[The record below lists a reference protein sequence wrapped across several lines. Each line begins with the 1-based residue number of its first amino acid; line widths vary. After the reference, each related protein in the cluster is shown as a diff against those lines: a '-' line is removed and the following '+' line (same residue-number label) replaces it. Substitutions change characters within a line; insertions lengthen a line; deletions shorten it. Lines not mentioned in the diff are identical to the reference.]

1 MIRVL
6 IVDDHELVRLGLR
19 SYLDTEPDI
28 TVVGE
33 VADGASAVSM
43 AEETQPDVVLMDL
56 LMPGMSGVE
65 ATREIAQRRIPA
77 RVVILTSSLD
87 DERMIQA
94 LRAGALSYLLKTSSA
109 QTVVNA
115 IRAAKD
121 GTPVLDAAAQK
132 QIVTGLHGQT
142 VAGWDL
148 TDREKDVLRGVA
160 AGKNNQEIA
169 DDLLIGVKTVKTHVS
184 NILAKLAV
192 SDRTQAAIY
201 AIRHHL
207 D

>member
-19 SYLDTEPDI
+19 SYLDTEPDVS
-28 TVVGE
+28 VVGE
-33 VADGASAVSM
+33 ATDGASAVSM
-43 AEETQPDVVLMDL
+43 AQEFRPDVILMDL

-65 ATREIAQRRIPA
+65 ATAEIARLHIPSRI
-77 RVVILTSSLD
+77 VILTSSLD

-109 QTVVNA
+109 AAVVNA
-115 IRAAKD
+115 IRAASE

-132 QIVTGLHGQT
+132 QIVTGLHGRAE
-142 VAGWDL
+142 VGGDL
-148 TDREKDVLRGVA
+148 TDREKDVLRGIA